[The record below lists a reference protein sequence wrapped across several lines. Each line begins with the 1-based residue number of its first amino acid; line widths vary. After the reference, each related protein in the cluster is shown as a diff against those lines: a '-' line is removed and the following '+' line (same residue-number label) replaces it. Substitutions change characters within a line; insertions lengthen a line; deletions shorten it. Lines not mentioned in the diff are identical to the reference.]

1 MSSPYSYRRL
11 TAADEPVVW
20 RMLYEAAR
28 MAEDGH
34 ITNEAA
40 IGDPYLARYAQGW
53 GRPGDIGV
61 GAFEIATG
69 SPVGAAWIRTLIGR
83 DQGTG
88 GLDGDKPELAVG
100 VVPEH
105 RGRGVGTQLLHR
117 VLEGAREHFSDI
129 LLTVREGSPAIR
141 LYERLGFRMLSEDPV
156 VNRVGGRSVK
166 MSRRF

>member
-1 MSSPYSYRRL
+1 MWSPYSYRRL

-28 MAEDGH
+28 MAEDEH
-34 ITNEAA
+34 FSYEAA
-40 IGDPYLARYAQGW
+40 TGDPFLARYAQGW
-53 GRPGDIGV
+53 GRPDDTGV
-61 GAFEIATG
+61 GAFDNATG
-69 SPVGAAWIRTLIGR
+69 SPVGAAWVRSIGQ
-83 DQGTG
+83 DQGAG

-141 LYERLGFRMLSEDPV
+141 LYKRLGFRMLPEHPV

-166 MSRRF
+166 MLLRF